1 MILSKKFYDPAIGDN
16 GGGQEEAGTETI
28 AQEPIAEVKKEEKP
42 SIAALM
48 AKQGIKS
55 ENGIK
60 TERSDVNKE
69 NKEQNKKADEVA
81 PVETTIETQK
91 AELKEPKSPQ
101 QEEDKS
107 VKTQKEETPKTN
119 STLQE
124 VLKSQQPDSVL
135 KELGFDDKT
144 VKLVNKL
151 KGFEKIDFFSNLIDE
166 WQNKGNLKE
175 YLRELT
181 TDYEKMP
188 PEEVMKHQLREEY
201 PKASEQALN
210 ALFKKKIV
218 QAYNLDSEDDSEV
231 AEGTILLEAEA
242 DKYRD
247 SLLAKQK
254 TKLFPDVPEQE
265 IVDPAIQEKQAQQE
279 FDSYKS
285 TVLNNDFS
293 KDVFEN
299 KRIVIGKGKGA
310 FNYPIEPDVIQG
322 IMFDDNKW
330 LNTQF
335 NTEQQSDGSFKITS
349 PKIENQILTA
359 AFAMNPEKFLK
370 EYAKHYESLGSE
382 KTVESIDNAKQK
394 NQPYFSQTE
403 GKPKDAAEAM
413 AKNGRLGAGGV
424 N

>member
-1 MILSKKFYDPAIGDN
+1 MILSRKFYDPAIENG
-16 GGGQEEAGTETI
+16 GGGQEETATETI
-28 AQEPIAEVKKEEKP
+28 EQNPIVESPKEEKP

-69 NKEQNKKADEVA
+69 NKEQSKKADEVA

-91 AELKEPKSPQ
+91 AELKEPKSL
-101 QEEDKS
+101 
-107 VKTQKEETPKTN
+107 QKEETKSVETQKEQALKVN

-151 KGFEKIDFFSNLIDE
+151 KGFDKIDFFSNLIDE

-201 PKASEQALN
+201 PKASEAALS
-210 ALFKKKIV
+210 ALFKKKVV
-218 QAYNLDSEDDSEV
+218 QAYNLDSEDESEV
-231 AEGTILLEAEA
+231 AEGTVLLEAEA

-247 SLLAKQK
+247 TLLAKQK

-265 IVDPAIQEKQAQQE
+265 IVDPQIEAKQAQQE

-293 KDVFEN
+293 KDVFDN
-299 KRIVIGKGKGA
+299 KRIVIGKGKSA

-330 LNTQF
+330 LSTQF
-335 NTEQQSDGSFKITS
+335 NTEQQSDGSLKIIS
-349 PKIENQILTA
+349 PKTENQILTA

-370 EYAKHYESLGSE
+370 DYAKHYESLGSE

-403 GKPKDAAEAM
+403 SKPKSAAEAM
-413 AKNGRLGAGGV
+413 AKSGKLVTGGV